1 MTTTE
6 NATATVTTANTV
18 KTAEYVVPAVRL
30 AVDDLVPEASKA
42 MNALGRATRSRES
55 TLEKDLVELVR
66 LRASQI
72 NGCVYCVDMH
82 TRDAVAAGDTHRRL
96 NLVAVWREAPYF
108 TARERAALWLTEAG
122 TRLADNE
129 VGDDVWNEARARFT
143 EVELAELVWHIAVIN
158 TWNRLGAMAR
168 PWPLSGGAEG

>member
-1 MTTTE
+1 MT
-6 NATATVTTANTV
+6 TTANTATTTTAT
-18 KTAEYVVPAVRL
+18 KSASTAEYVVPTVRL
-30 AVDDLVPEASKA
+30 AVDDLVPHASKA
-42 MNALGRATRSRES
+42 MNALERATRTGET

-82 TRDAVAAGDTHRRL
+82 TRDALAAGDTERRL
-96 NLVAVWREAPYF
+96 NLVSVWREAPFF

-122 TRLADNE
+122 TRLADHE

-143 EVELAELVWHIAVIN
+143 ETELAELVWHIAVIN

-168 PWPLSGGAEG
+168 PWPLSGGVEG